1 MFQNMRRALTDT
13 LSELRKPSLDAL
25 LAERYQRL
33 RAYGSFKE
41 TPAK

>member
-1 MFQNMRRALTDT
+1 MRRALTDT
-13 LSELRKPSLDAL
+13 LAELRKPPLETL
-25 LAERYQRL
+25 LNARYQRL

>member
-1 MFQNMRRALTDT
+1 
-13 LSELRKPSLDAL
+13 LRKQPVDAL
-25 LAERYQRL
+25 LSARYQRL